1 MTAKKKPHISAQDEL
16 GKWIERAEAAR
27 RARNRMRRRQARLRK
42 QLRQLS
48 YWLHLAY
55 ADRNKRE
62 GSLACVSQ
70 GRRP

>member
-1 MTAKKKPHISAQDEL
+1 MAARKKPRASAQDEL
-16 GKWIERAEAAR
+16 DKWIKRAEAAR

-55 ADRNKRE
+55 ADRNERE
-62 GSLACVSQ
+62 GPLACVSQ